1 MLIKLLCYLCCS
13 FDGDF
18 FVIPTSCRRHLVQ
31 SKKQNFL
38 AQASLDRQIRFLLCG
53 ETGIRTPE
61 TLLEFT
67 RFPGVPLQPLEHL
80 SSRSCALKIKI
91 GYKGTTKIAHM
102 QIFLHF
108 FRYFSPKSLFALV
121 VVAAIICSTGQ
132 LNTSDRRSAT

>member
-1 MLIKLLCYLCCS
+1 MLCFHFAGGFLRRSAPNNPQPAGGILCKS
-13 FDGDF
+13 FASA
-18 FVIPTSCRRHLVQ
+18 VSVSELPSPAR
-31 SKKQNFL
+31 SK
-38 AQASLDRQIRFLLCG
+38 ILCG